1 MLAVISEKRGGEVRS
16 ATSIVESVE
25 AENKVPLGKD
35 SLFAEAPPLIV
46 FFRPGENFLRPPKD
60 EGKFLT
66 CCHIATPLFF
76 EKAEI
81 PHPQMPG
88 GYICNNDSLH

>member
-1 MLAVISEKRGGEVRS
+1 M
-16 ATSIVESVE
+16 ESVE

-35 SLFAEAPPLIV
+35 SLFAEAPSMG
-46 FFRPGENFLRPPKD
+46 FRPGENFLIPPKD

-66 CCHIATPLFF
+66 VCQMATPLFF
-76 EKAEI
+76 EEAEV

-88 GYICNNDSLH
+88 GYICNNDSLL